1 MLHVIEDKIVTVL
14 SDSVIAMLD
23 DTNGVIIKCTGCV
36 QVGNKLLIATNTLF
50 TQINIDD
57 YKDVYLY
64 KSTITYSKL

>member
-23 DTNGVIIKCTGCV
+23 DNIGVVKKCRGCV
-36 QVGNKLLIATNTLF
+36 QVGNKLIIESNNVF

-57 YKDVYLY
+57 YKDVYVY
-64 KSTITYSKL
+64 KSTMTYSKL